1 MVFNL
6 VATVQGDGELVARK
20 YKSDLSG
27 LTAVIAHV
35 EGPLVNGY
43 LTFATEAHDDDG
55 IPHTLEHLCFMGSE
69 KYPYKGVLDLLANRC
84 LASGTNAWTD
94 TE

>member
-1 MVFNL
+1 MVFEL
-6 VATVQGDGELVARK
+6 VSNVTGDGDLVVRK
-20 YKSDLSG
+20 YRSTETG
-27 LTAVIAHV
+27 LTTVIANV
-35 EGPLVNGY
+35 PGPIVNGF

-69 KYPYKGVLDLLANRC
+69 QYPYKGVLDLLANRC